1 MTAATTVKTW
11 YLVHKWTSLVCT
23 LFLLVICLTGLPL
36 IFHHEIEHLLDEGKP
51 VAELPANAPLASLDQ
66 IVAQASTLYPGD
78 YVDYV
83 FRGQY
88 EPPAYVGMLP
98 EPGKTVAQDG
108 RVEGRERMWK
118 T

>member
-51 VAELPANAPLASLDQ
+51 VAELPAGAPLASLDR
-66 IVAQASTLYPGD
+66 IVAEGKALYPGE

-83 FRGQY
+83 FIDED
-88 EPPAYVGMLP
+88 EPPATVGLVP
-98 EPGKTVAQDG
+98 ALCQAVDNGQHG
-108 RVEGRERMWK
+108 RASGGEREG
-118 T
+118 